1 MTSPASVAYT
11 KQCISKSDT
20 ENTQIQSLKKG
31 TIGYAVHTMHRVHYV
46 ENIQLLLCAT
56 CTVSGGRTATQKGG
70 GLEEAGR
77 AQDSK
82 ST

>member
-1 MTSPASVAYT
+1 
-11 KQCISKSDT
+11 
-20 ENTQIQSLKKG
+20 
-31 TIGYAVHTMHRVHYV
+31 MHRVHYV

-82 ST
+82 STWAKATQSVRSINFRFRFSVLAYQSFQME